1 MTKGSI
7 TLAIL
12 SVAQFSLLLLIYF
25 KSGLVDQDL
34 RAGRSVIPADPVRRL
49 HANSVGVAEA
59 SMDPVVMTESQ
70 LRRIIREEFRSQI
83 ERTVPNVPQQE
94 KQLTAMQEVD
104 DAVMTSRRDFVSGQ
118 LDYYSSVG
126 SISSVEMA
134 QLQMNIAGLDER
146 ARKEMMYRLN
156 RALNTG
162 VLSADF

>member
-7 TLAIL
+7 TLAVL
-12 SVAQFSLLLLIYF
+12 SVAQFLLLLLIYF
-25 KSGLVDQDL
+25 KSGLVDQDSW
-34 RAGRSVIPADPVRRL
+34 AGRSAISPDPVRRF
-49 HANSVGVAEA
+49 HANRVGVAEA
-59 SMDPVVMTESQ
+59 ATDSVVMTESQ
-70 LRRIIREEFRSQI
+70 LRRIIQEEFRSQI
-83 ERTVPNVPQQE
+83 EHTVPNGPRQE
-94 KQLTAMQEVD
+94 IQLTAIQEGD

-134 QLQMNIAGLDER
+134 QLQMGIAELDER